1 MRSVKF
7 LGESFEEFSNWEVE
21 TKQLQQPMLR
31 IIQEI
36 RRTPFQGI
44 TKPEPLKVT
53 LKRSP

>member
-36 RRTPFQGI
+36 RRTPF
-44 TKPEPLKVT
+44 
-53 LKRSP
+53 